1 MELDQVLKKIEWLD
15 EERRKDKT
23 LLAALQD
30 RLQASEGGL
39 ELANQQIKSLNAEV
53 ARLNTMLGR
62 MDQYDESIL
71 QLRIET
77 KRRDDEI
84 EKSFRKSI
92 EEAEK
97 VRRVEL
103 RALESDI
110 VDLRKGLEPIPEL
123 RRGLQTRVEQEL
135 RIDKELDE
143 LDTKINE
150 VRRSAEEYSRT
161 YRIIEESRRQDS
173 KRLNDVQGELTAVRK
188 RVDEHKAQIELAGNN
203 IRKAEARIS
212 EIVSI
217 ESERS
222 EAQASFIE
230 QQTLWQ
236 VERDRSWKEWT
247 ARFSSLETQAGDV
260 EAQLQTIESTHQ
272 MVKRSQESLESLAER
287 VERRI
292 NEITEIQRLGE
303 ERFRQDWVT
312 FNADDQKRWT
322 NYTLSQDEQ
331 RSEITRQIE
340 KIAERITVQEDILE
354 DNQDLLRQVNEQ
366 TEKRLQSLLAI
377 VHEWV
382 TAYERAIGQ
391 LK

>member
-15 EERRKDKT
+15 EERRKDKSQ
-23 LLAALQD
+23 LAALQD
-30 RLQASEGGL
+30 RLQASEGNL
-39 ELANQQIKSLNAEV
+39 ELANQQLKSLTTEV

-62 MDQYDESIL
+62 MDQYDEALL
-71 QLRIET
+71 QVRIET

-84 EKSFRKSI
+84 EKQFRKSI

-97 VRRVEL
+97 VRRVEM
-103 RALESDI
+103 RALEGDI
-110 VDLRKGLEPIPEL
+110 VDLRKELEPIPEL
-123 RRGLQTRVEQEL
+123 RRSLQTRVDQEL
-135 RIDKELDE
+135 RIDREIAE
-143 LDTKINE
+143 LDTKITE
-150 VRRSAEEYSRT
+150 VRRTTEEYSRT

-173 KRLNDVQGELTAVRK
+173 KRLNDIQGELTAIRK

-203 IRKAEARIS
+203 VRKTEARIG
-212 EIVSI
+212 EILSI
-217 ESERS
+217 ENERK
-222 EAQASFIE
+222 EAQTAFIE

-247 ARFSSLETQAGDV
+247 ARFSSLETQATDV

-312 FNADDQKRWT
+312 FKADDQKRWT

-331 RSEITRQIE
+331 RSETIRQIE
-340 KIAERITVQEDILE
+340 KLAERITVQEDILE

-366 TEKRLQSLLAI
+366 TEKRLQSLLAM
-377 VHEWV
+377 VHDWV